1 MCSLP
6 LLLCHL
12 LFDSLSKSNNANIIF
27 TSSGLHQGE
36 INFDNLEFVASFSSF
51 KVYRQSKLGVILLC
65 RVLAEK
71 LKKHHISIYSPHPG
85 MVRTELGKRA
95 GWMSR
100 MIFLLMGKS
109 PEKDSQT
116 LSYLM
121 EEAKENLVSGEYYSD
136 KKVTATTP
144 QSYDLEAGSQLLD
157 AVDTYIGKYIDPH
170 SPLSARLD

>member
-1 MCSLP
+1 
-6 LLLCHL
+6 
-12 LFDSLSKSNNANIIF
+12 
-27 TSSGLHQGE
+27 
-36 INFDNLEFVASFSSF
+36 
-51 KVYRQSKLGVILLC
+51 
-65 RVLAEK
+65 
-71 LKKHHISIYSPHPG
+71 